1 MVTLTPGA
9 RTMTPRVHYVA
20 RRLLGKHVV
29 AGKSLLCGLPLPRE
43 ATGHERLVTCR
54 RCRRLLDSERSYHVN
69 GKPATYSE
77 AWALYLESTASLGV
91 RS

>member
-1 MVTLTPGA
+1 
-9 RTMTPRVHYVA
+9 MTPRVHYVA

-43 ATGHERLVTCR
+43 ASGHESQVTCR
-54 RCRRLLDSERSYHVN
+54 RCRRLLKDGRAYHVR
-69 GKPATYSE
+69 GRPATYSE
-77 AWALYLESTASLGV
+77 AWALYLEATASLGV